1 MTTYLEDPN
10 RVIRAIGGAAGV
22 AHSPIT
28 RARHENA
35 RGKGVD
41 PDEDNDELMR
51 LLGTFYQRHDERF
64 WELLHKYRKSR
75 IHRLTYIG
83 PEGKY

>member
-10 RVIRAIGGAAGV
+10 RVIRAIGGAARV
-22 AHSPIT
+22 AHSPVT
-28 RARHENA
+28 RAYHANA
-35 RGKGVD
+35 GAKTD
-41 PDEDNDELMR
+41 PDEDKDELLR

-64 WELLHKYRKSR
+64 WELLHKYRKSK